1 MGTEA
6 AWVPAV
12 IGLAAAVAGGAMS
25 YSAAQQ
31 NAQAQKDAAKR
42 VAAAQ
47 EKSLNIQ
54 MAQTNEQA
62 AQERRKQ
69 IREARIQRAQI
80 ENIAG
85 ATGQQSSSA
94 ALSGAAGIQAGAA
107 ANIGNINTA
116 QSLAGA
122 QTEASKGVVQAQS
135 IIPEK
140 SPWGGVGSS
149 LMNWGAGQVGSS
161 FGKLFEK

>member
-6 AWVPAV
+6 VWVPAV

-31 NAQAQKDAAKR
+31 NAQAQRDAARR
-42 VAAAQ
+42 VADAQ
-47 EKSLNIQ
+47 EKSLNVQ
-54 MAQTNEQA
+54 AAQTNEQA

-80 ENIAG
+80 ENVA
-85 ATGQQSSSA
+85 AFTGQQSSSA
-94 ALSGAAGIQAGAA
+94 AMVGASGIQAGAA
-107 ANIGNINTA
+107 TNIGNINTA
-116 QSLAGA
+116 QALAGA
-122 QTEASKGVVQAQS
+122 QTEAQRGVVQAQS
-135 IIPEK
+135 IVPEK

-161 FGKLFEK
+161 FGKLFDK

>member
-1 MGTEA
+1 MPA
-6 AWVPAV
+6 AIPAI
-12 IGLAAAVAGGAMS
+12 IGAAAAVAGGIMT

-31 NAQAQKDAAKR
+31 NAQAQKDAASK

-47 EKSLNIQ
+47 EKSLNVQ

-80 ENIAG
+80 ENVAG

-94 ALSGAAGIQAGAA
+94 ALSGASNIQAGAA

-122 QTEASKGVVQAQS
+122 QTEASKGVVQVQS

-140 SPWGGVGSS
+140 SPWGGVGGS
-149 LMNWGAGQVGSS
+149 LMNWGMSQAGSGI
-161 FGKLFEK
+161 GKLFE

>member
-1 MGTEA
+1 MGFE
-6 AWVPAV
+6 PAYIPAI
-12 IGLAAAVAGGAMS
+12 IGAVGAIAGGVMS

-31 NAQAQKDAAKR
+31 AAQSQRSAASNL
-42 VAAAQ
+42 ASAQ
-47 EKSLNIQ
+47 EKSLNVQ

-107 ANIGNINTA
+107 TNIGNINTA

-135 IIPEK
+135 VIPEK
-140 SPWGGVGSS
+140 SPWGGVGNS
-149 LMNWGAGQVGSS
+149 LMNWGLGQAGSGL
-161 FGKLFEK
+161 GKLFEK